1 MNNLSILYMS
11 DSGTERILLNCGQL
25 RNIAVVCESKGAS
38 VHWVIVGRHIGSER
52 HARIAKFINREE
64 ADTTLMY
71 IVDTLKSSNGLPV
84 VFDATRY
91 RIQVQNGGV

>member
-1 MNNLSILYMS
+1 MNNLSILYTP
-11 DSGTERILLNCGQL
+11 DSGTGCILLNCAQL

-38 VHWVIVGRHIGSER
+38 VHWVLVGRHIGSER
-52 HARIAKFINREE
+52 HARIAKFINHEE
-64 ADTTLMY
+64 ASAALIH
-71 IVDTLKSSNGLPV
+71 IVDKLKSSNGLPV